1 MAAKAAGYY
10 NNLNENFNNAYELII
25 RNQNHA
31 ELIEMLKCGN
41 IVQKQLAALKIETV
55 KNSDEALVLID
66 NLTGQDGKIREAVSL
81 KIAEFM
87 KTPEIAGLFRASENY
102 EVFLA
107 AIIDINGNI
116 CRNILSALTNL
127 KSDKTFCELFLKEL
141 LKRAYDLAK
150 IIQDFDF
157 QEGKY
162 KVNKEVF
169 KLYWY
174 LETIYLFAEFV
185 EINELKKLLQITK
198 SINEYTIR
206 EKTAKILTKNFD
218 DKELTEIKELLKNDT
233 NYYVRRF

>member
-1 MAAKAAGYY
+1 MTAKAEGYY
-10 NNLNENFNNAYELII
+10 NNLDENFNNAYELVI

-55 KNSDEALVLID
+55 KSIDEAQILID

-81 KIAEFM
+81 KIADFM
-87 KTPEIAGLFRASENY
+87 KSPEIAVLFRASQNY
-102 EVFLA
+102 ETFLA

-116 CRNILSALTNL
+116 CRNIMSAITNL
-127 KSDKTFCELFLKEL
+127 KSDKTFCDFFIKEL

-174 LETIYLFAEFV
+174 LENIYIFAEF
-185 EINELKKLLQITK
+185 IDIKELKKLLQITK

-218 DKELTEIKELLKNDT
+218 DKELTEIKKLLKNDT